1 MYSQGNPSQGAQESE
16 KGPEGRHDQDPDP
29 LSREGHQVLASRA
42 HRLEVQR
49 LQGEFFC
56 WLLADQSRQEML

>member
-49 LQGEFFC
+49 L
-56 WLLADQSRQEML
+56 